1 MTAQFPD
8 TFCLDGQVFDLVTI
22 HGAPLFSPAEY
33 GLFPI
38 PRITACWRGYVCQYG
53 LREERLVLE
62 KLSLNLPDDAARP
75 PIGGIV
81 PEPFDRAAPRLF
93 STVYENLGL
102 PVPFSGSLWIAR
114 GFIPELY
121 VHMGFAPA
129 WKYTQVR
136 SLQFLD
142 GRCTAQQ
149 DESQAMEAV
158 RRQKA
163 AQPENA

>member
-33 GLFPI
+33 GLFPM

-53 LREERLVLE
+53 LREGHLVLE
-62 KLSLNLPDDAARP
+62 KLSTHLAEGTAPP
-75 PIGGIV
+75 PIGGV
-81 PEPFDRAAPRLF
+81 LPQPSDSTAPRLF
-93 STVYENLGL
+93 STVYEHLGL

-158 RRQKA
+158 RRQKT
-163 AQPENA
+163 AQPEDA

>member
-22 HGAPLFSPAEY
+22 HGAPLFSPAEH
-33 GLFPI
+33 GLFPM
-38 PRITACWRGYVCQYG
+38 PRITACWRGFVCQYG
-53 LREERLVLE
+53 LREEHLVLE
-62 KLSLNLPDDAARP
+62 KLSIHLPQGATP
-75 PIGGIV
+75 LPIGGV
-81 PEPFDRAAPRLF
+81 LPELSDSVMPRLF

-102 PVPFSGSLWIAR
+102 SVPFSGSLWIAR

-158 RRQKA
+158 RRQKTS
-163 AQPENA
+163 QPEGA

>member
-22 HGAPLFSPAEY
+22 HGAPLFSPAEH
-33 GLFPI
+33 GLFPV
-38 PRITACWRGYVCQYG
+38 PRITACWRGFVCQYG
-53 LREERLVLE
+53 LQEEQLVLE
-62 KLSLNLPDDAARP
+62 KLSIHLPQGAVP
-75 PIGGIV
+75 LPIVGV
-81 PEPFDRAAPRLF
+81 LPELSDSAAPRLF

-149 DESQAMEAV
+149 AESQAMEAV
-158 RRQKA
+158 RRQKT
-163 AQPENA
+163 AQPEGA